1 MKFRSWL
8 SSRNPEYMLS
18 KTRTLLRRY
27 GLRQTKAVKRTTAFI
42 AYLAEH
48 GGAATLFAPGTVL
61 ERYPRAIA
69 LFREAGMEIGMHGWE
84 HVDLRNYP
92 VSEARAQL
100 LRATQAFT
108 ARGMAVHGFR
118 CPYLSHSDAL
128 VASLPAGLLQY
139 SSNASVWWDVVSA
152 SDLGRGNA
160 VYDATL
166 AFYAPRASH
175 TCVSIPWQRGNLI
188 EIPVSLPDDIL
199 LFDGIYRDVGA
210 MTEAWRGI
218 MAQTYRRGELFNL
231 IFHPELADREQ
242 APFGSLLA
250 EGQRFNPPI
259 WATRLCDVSDWW
271 QEKRRF
277 AVITTPS
284 SSGSTSASRKED
296 AHAEK
301 QIDIRFE
308 NCSRRA
314 TILFRGLSVPGMEPW
329 DGKYSRLRIEG
340 AGEVVVSVPAEPR
353 PFVGVTDDVPEATRA
368 TLRELGFILETNPE
382 SVAECGVVINKH
394 ILDEHA
400 HDVALVEHIE
410 ATTGPLVRFWPW
422 PDGTRS
428 ALCFS
433 GDLDALSLTDYA
445 ARLLPS

>member
-8 SSRNPEYMLS
+8 ASRNPEYLLS
-18 KTRTLLRRY
+18 KARTLLRRY
-27 GLRQTKAVKRTTAFI
+27 GLRETKAVSRTTAFI

-48 GGAATLFAPGTVL
+48 GGAATLFAPATVL
-61 ERYPRAIA
+61 ERYPKAIG
-69 LFREAGMEIGMHGWE
+69 LFREAGIEIGMHGWE
-84 HVDLRNYP
+84 HVDLRSYP
-92 VSEARAQL
+92 VGEARQQL

-108 ARGMAVHGFR
+108 DRGMAVHGFR

-128 VASLPAGLLQY
+128 VSSLPAGVLQY
-139 SSNASVWWDVVSA
+139 SSNASIWWDVVSA

-175 TCVSIPWQRGNLI
+175 SCVSIPWQRGNLV
-188 EIPVSLPDDIL
+188 EIPVSLPDDML
-199 LFDGIYRDVGA
+199 LFDGIFRDVGA

-242 APFGSLLA
+242 GPFGSLLA
-250 EGQRFNPPI
+250 ESQRLTPPI

-277 AVITTPS
+277 VVVVGPNISGQA
-284 SSGSTSASRKED
+284 SGSGQDSLRVA
-296 AHAEK
+296 K

-308 NCSRRA
+308 QCSKRA
-314 TILFRGLSVPGMEPW
+314 TILFRGLSIPGTEPW

-340 AGEVVVSVPAEPR
+340 TGAVAVTVPAEPR

-368 TLRELGFILETNPE
+368 TLRELGYILETKPE
-382 SVAECGVVINKH
+382 RVAECGVVINQH
-394 ILDEHA
+394 TLDEHT
-400 HDVALVEHIE
+400 HNVALVEHIE
-410 ATTGPLVRFWPW
+410 ATTTPLVRFWPW

-433 GDLDALSLTDYA
+433 GDLDALSLLDYA
-445 ARLLPS
+445 ARLWPS